1 MTHDLVI
8 TRAHFHCGSLV
19 GPTEIKF
26 TTEDGGELVWNG
38 IVLPWDEPVVV
49 SVPGDGELSI
59 EHCQMSTVSIS
70 HKEYLMRTTR
80 MTFNEVAVNPSKSGI
95 CPVCGKKATRS
106 AKFFQTLNPFNT
118 NDDGSLKTRAQIYDE
133 LAVKVAEWKTK
144 PTFHAKC
151 EG

>member
-1 MTHDLVI
+1 
-8 TRAHFHCGSLV
+8 
-19 GPTEIKF
+19 
-26 TTEDGGELVWNG
+26 
-38 IVLPWDEPVVV
+38 
-49 SVPGDGELSI
+49 
-59 EHCQMSTVSIS
+59 
-70 HKEYLMRTTR
+70 MRTTR

-118 NDDGSLKTRAQIYDE
+118 NDDGSVKTRAQIYDE
-133 LAVKVAEWKTK
+133 LAIKVAEWKTK